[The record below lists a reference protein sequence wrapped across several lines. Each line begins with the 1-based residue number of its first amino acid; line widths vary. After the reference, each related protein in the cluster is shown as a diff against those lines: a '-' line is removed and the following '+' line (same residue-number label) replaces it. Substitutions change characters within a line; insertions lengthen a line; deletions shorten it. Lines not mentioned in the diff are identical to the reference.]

1 MLNMAET
8 FTHKPKNWLSTQA
21 NVKSTRYVVLRRT
34 AAELGRSALW
44 PILLRALPCPGRR
57 RRSTRPGQDDIP
69 EDLSNTFRTQDLSFQ
84 FSIN

>member
-8 FTHKPKNWLSTQA
+8 FTR
-21 NVKSTRYVVLRRT
+21 TRELAVNAGKRQEHICVVLRRT

-57 RRSTRPGQDDIP
+57 RRTARPGQDDIP
-69 EDLSNTFRTQDLSFQ
+69 KDLSNTFRTQDLSFQ
-84 FSIN
+84 FSNPI